1 MALYVIGDL
10 HLSLSGNKSMDIF
23 PGGITIVTDRQNWLQ
38 DPAGRYSRARRRYLL
53 GHEFCG
59 GQG

>member
-23 PGGITIVTDRQNWLQ
+23 PGWHNYVDRT
-38 DPAGRYSRARRRYLL
+38 GRTGWQRSSRKIQSCSPEIPPGA
-53 GHEFCG
+53 
-59 GQG
+59 

>member
-23 PGGITIVTDRQNWLQ
+23 PGWHNYVDRTRQNWLAKIH
-38 DPAGRYSRARRRYLL
+38 P
-53 GHEFCG
+53 G
-59 GQG
+59 GYQSCSPEISPGA

>member
-23 PGGITIVTDRQNWLQ
+23 PGWKDYVQ
-38 DPAGRYSRARRRYLL
+38 
-53 GHEFCG
+53 
-59 GQG
+59 